1 MCTDSESVLE
11 ESALEI
17 CQTCKDTT
25 GRTGPSK
32 PCAADYDEATQKLI
46 ELAIAEFQ
54 VRVST
59 QYAYPEDHH
68 NDLTTWVE
76 ECWANACN
84 HQRSSMKLMG
94 SLKRLVSLLTSL
106 LPFDDTTII

>member
-1 MCTDSESVLE
+1 MCTDNESVLE
-11 ESALEI
+11 EPTLD
-17 CQTCKDTT
+17 TCRIHKDMT

-32 PCAADYDEATQKLI
+32 PCVADYNEVTQKLI
-46 ELAIAEFQ
+46 ELAIAKFQ

-59 QYAYPEDHH
+59 QYAYPKDHH

-84 HQRSSMKLMG
+84 HQHSSMKLMG
-94 SLKRLVSLLTSL
+94 PLKHLVSLLTSL
-106 LPFDDTTII
+106 LPFDDMSII